1 MSEIAM
7 QVHTAAEDP
16 GTAWTRDPRPAIE
29 APPDPE
35 TEGAPDPAPE
45 ARWPASAPRTG
56 IRGAVAPN
64 VVALPE
70 GGYRLYYTQILP
82 RRGFPAG
89 ANDYDNS
96 TTRIL
101 SAHSADALSWT
112 PDPGVR
118 LGPRE
123 GGAGE
128 FRVVSPEVVPVP
140 GGSGLLRMYYECF
153 PGPRSGPATLRSA
166 VSEDGGLHWRVEE
179 GVRLGEPGASYNA
192 PRLLY
197 LEDGRCRLYCSQ
209 RGVGII
215 SALSPDGGLTF
226 HQEPGVRV
234 GRGPRYDA
242 LNAFAPEVLRI
253 QGGGYRMY
261 YSGYS
266 APNRAQVLSAV
277 SEDGLMWRKEEEPV
291 IAPGGRWDR
300 AKCSEMCVIAVAGDS
315 GWRYR
320 MFYEACDGTAVDE
333 RGVWR
338 IMGATAEA

>member
-16 GTAWTRDPRPAIE
+16 GTAWTRDARPAIE

-35 TEGAPDPAPE
+35 TAGAPDPAPE
-45 ARWPASAPRTG
+45 ARWPAAAPRTG

-64 VVALPE
+64 VIALPE

-82 RRGFPAG
+82 RRGFPDG

-101 SAHSADALSWT
+101 SAHSTDALSWT
-112 PDPGVR
+112 PEPGVR

-128 FRVVSPEVVPVP
+128 FRVVSPEVVPAP

-153 PGPRSGPATLRSA
+153 PDPRTGPAAVRSA

-179 GVRLGEPGASYNA
+179 GVRLGKPGASYNA

-197 LEDGRCRLYCSQ
+197 LDDGRCRLYCSQ

-215 SALSPDGGLTF
+215 SALSLDGGLTF
-226 HQEPGVRV
+226 QQEPGVRV
-234 GRGPRYDA
+234 GPGPRYDA

-277 SEDGLMWRKEEEPV
+277 SEDGLIWRKEEEPV

-300 AKCSEMCVIAVAGDS
+300 AKCSEMCVIAIPGNS